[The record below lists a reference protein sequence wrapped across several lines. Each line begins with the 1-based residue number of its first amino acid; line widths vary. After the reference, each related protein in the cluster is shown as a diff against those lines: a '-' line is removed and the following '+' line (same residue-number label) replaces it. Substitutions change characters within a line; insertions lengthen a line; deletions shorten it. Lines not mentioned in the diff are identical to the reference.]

1 MGAPVF
7 HSHRAAPRNP
17 PTRTGA
23 APTTGADGATEDTG
37 VDGHA
42 LPEVV
47 LNREHSDY
55 MWATREQLAE
65 LPLAWHVDRVL
76 GLRQP
81 PTDE

>member
-1 MGAPVF
+1 M
-7 HSHRAAPRNP
+7 
-17 PTRTGA
+17 
-23 APTTGADGATEDTG
+23 
-37 VDGHA
+37 
-42 LPEVV
+42 

-55 MWATREQLAE
+55 LWATREQLAE